1 MQYLGLIKMTV
12 LEISVINVSTAAM
25 WLASRNKLPDDGSM
39 VWHEPKRTIV
49 IMMVRRRIHKQGG
62 LKMLWAIILF
72 IILLKIICPHFS
84 FGEMVCRIVE
94 RILTLAATL
103 LIIYVI
109 LQYIF

>member
-1 MQYLGLIKMTV
+1 
-12 LEISVINVSTAAM
+12 
-25 WLASRNKLPDDGSM
+25 
-39 VWHEPKRTIV
+39 
-49 IMMVRRRIHKQGG
+49 
-62 LKMLWAIILF
+62 MLWAIILF

-84 FGEMVCRIVE
+84 LGEMVCRIIE

>member
-1 MQYLGLIKMTV
+1 
-12 LEISVINVSTAAM
+12 
-25 WLASRNKLPDDGSM
+25 
-39 VWHEPKRTIV
+39 
-49 IMMVRRRIHKQGG
+49 
-62 LKMLWAIILF
+62 MLWAIILF